1 MATDKKVKTGKS
13 WKKKIFIWLAV
24 ATWLA
29 FIAGGGFTSLYLY
42 LVSVNYNN
50 WFGGMPSF
58 EVLENPQSEVASE
71 LYTGDEVLLGKYWR
85 ENRTPVEYSE
95 ISPNVINALVA
106 TEDYRFQEHSGID
119 LKGMLRVFF
128 KTIVMGQSS
137 SGGGSTI
144 SQQLAKNLFDT
155 RSQLYKGTLHEQ
167 NRLVGLAINKTKE
180 WIIALEI
187 EKAYTKQEIITMY
200 LNTVDFGS
208 NSFGIKV
215 AANTFF
221 SKTPDSLTIP
231 EAAVLVG
238 LLKAPTD
245 YSPVLNPDK
254 SLTRRNVV
262 LGQMEK
268 YGFLTTKAK
277 DSLSAQPIK
286 LNYLVENHTQ
296 GMAPYFR
303 TVLGNFLLSWC
314 KSRGLDLY
322 GDGLKI
328 YTTIDSKLQKYAEE
342 AVSEHMQYLQRQF
355 FSHWKGEN
363 PWVNE
368 EGKEIENFITLAA
381 SRLPRFKALQQE
393 HGSDTVAIMKE
404 LSKPVKTTVFSW
416 KGDIDTLMSP
426 IDSLKYY
433 KHFLHTGFMAMEPQ
447 TGHIKAWVGG
457 INYKHFKYD
466 HVKQGSRQP
475 GSTFK
480 PIVYAT
486 GMDMGYKPCDEV
498 LDAQVTFSVPTDE
511 EPNKTWTPQNSD
523 GNYSGEIYTLRRAMA
538 NSINSITAF
547 LIKKVGPQ
555 AVVEMAR
562 NLGITSP
569 LNAVPALCL
578 GVNDVSVYEL
588 VGAYSTFAN
597 QGVYTQPFFIERIED
612 KYGNVIQEFT
622 PKTIEALDE
631 KTAYLMIHMLK
642 GATEEQGGTALGL
655 HRYKLLG
662 YGNEIG
668 GKTGTTQNNS
678 DGWFMGVTPKLVAGA
693 WVGGEDRSIHFRTME
708 FGQGSRMALP
718 IWGLFMQKAY
728 ADTST
733 GIKREKFPV
742 PQDFDIELDC
752 SKYKALNEEQSTSD
766 SLQHYQNKIPDD
778 FF

>member
-1 MATDKKVKTGKS
+1 MATEKKVKTGKP
-13 WKKKIFIWLAV
+13 WKKKFFLWLALT
-24 ATWLA
+24 TWLL
-29 FIAGGGFTSLYLY
+29 FLSGAGVASLYVY

-50 WFGGMPSF
+50 WFGEMPSF

-71 LYTGDEVLLGKYWR
+71 LYTGDEILLGKYWR
-85 ENRTPVEYSE
+85 ENRTPIQYKE

-106 TEDYRFQEHSGID
+106 TEDFRFDKHSGID

-128 KTIVMGQSS
+128 KTLILGQRSA
-137 SGGGSTI
+137 GGGSTI

-155 RSQLYKGTLHEQ
+155 RSELYKGSLHEK
-167 NRLVGLAINKTKE
+167 NRMVGLAVNKTKE
-180 WIIALEI
+180 WLIALQI

-221 SKTPDSLTIP
+221 SKTPDSLSLP

-245 YSPVLNPDK
+245 YSPVLNPQNA
-254 SLTRRNVV
+254 LIRRNVV

-268 YGFLTTKAK
+268 YGFLPKELK
-277 DSLSAQPIK
+277 DSLSTQPIQLK
-286 LNYLVENHTQ
+286 YLVENQNQ
-296 GMAPYFR
+296 GVAPYLR
-303 TVLGNFLLSWC
+303 TTVGNFLLRWC
-314 KSRGLDLY
+314 KNRGLDLY

-328 YTTIDSKLQKYAEE
+328 YTTIDSKLQKHAED
-342 AVSEHMQYLQRQF
+342 AVSQHMRYLQAEF
-355 FSHWKGEN
+355 FKHWKGQN
-363 PWVNE
+363 PWTDE
-368 EGKEIENFITLAA
+368 EGKEIKNFLTLAA
-381 SRLPRFKALQQE
+381 ARTPRFKALQKTYKT
-393 HGSDTVAIMKE
+393 DTTAILKE
-404 LSKPVKTTVFSW
+404 LSKPVKMTVFSW

-426 IDSLKYY
+426 LDSLKYY

-447 TGHIKAWVGG
+447 TGKIKAWVGG

-486 GMDMGYKPCDEV
+486 AMDMGYKPCDEA

-523 GNYSGEIYTLRRAMA
+523 GTYTGEIYNLRRAMA
-538 NSINSITAF
+538 NSVNSITAF
-547 LIKKVGPQ
+547 LIKKVGPE
-555 AVVEMAR
+555 AVVDMAR

-597 QGVYTQPFFIERIED
+597 QGTYTEPFFIQRIED
-612 KYGNVIQEFT
+612 KYGNVIEEFV

-631 KTAYLMIHMLK
+631 KTAHLMIHMLK
-642 GATEEQGGTALGL
+642 GATEERGGTALGL

-662 YGNEIG
+662 YGNEVG

-678 DGWFMGVTPKLVAGA
+678 DGWFIGVTPKLVAGA
-693 WVGGEDRSIHFRTME
+693 WVGGEDRSIHFRTMDL
-708 FGQGSRMALP
+708 GQGSRMALP
-718 IWGLFMQKAY
+718 IWGLFMQKVY
-728 ADTST
+728 ADTAT
-733 GIKREKFPV
+733 GIKRGRFPV
-742 PQDFDIELDC
+742 PANFDVELDC
-752 SKYKALNEEQSTSD
+752 SKYKPENEESAPAD